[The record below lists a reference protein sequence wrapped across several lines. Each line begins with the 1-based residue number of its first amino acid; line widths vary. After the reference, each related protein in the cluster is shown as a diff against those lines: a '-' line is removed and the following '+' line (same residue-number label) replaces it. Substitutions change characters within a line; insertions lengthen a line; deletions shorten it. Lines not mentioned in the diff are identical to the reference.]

1 MAKKEEQPELVIE
14 GLSIENILDLDMEDV
29 AKLSKRNLSRLA
41 GRIQS
46 AANKRI
52 KRLREKGVAEYSP
65 AVIRSLGDRV
75 KFSIKGKTRNEILKE
90 FKAIRRFL
98 QAKTSSLSG
107 FKAYKKRIESKV
119 GEPLTN
125 ERMKEMFKIFRKY
138 REANIGIFHRINK
151 LANQKNYGSDQAE
164 KFISEMLKDGKDE
177 GEILQKLDKRL
188 HDVYENLEEQEEQYD
203 EEGEFGD
210 ELSDILGTIDGIR
223 RSS

>member
-29 AKLSKRNLSRLA
+29 AKLSKKNLSRLA

-65 AVIRSLGDRV
+65 AIIRSLGNRV

-107 FKAYKKRIESKV
+107 FKAYKKRMESKI
-119 GEPLTN
+119 GTELDN
-125 ERMKEMFKIFRKY
+125 EKMKKMWEIFRKY
-138 REANIGIFHRINK
+138 REGNIGLFHRVNA
-151 LANQKNYGSDQAE
+151 LAGGKTYGSDQAE
-164 KFISEMLKDGKDE
+164 KLIAEALKEGKSEGD
-177 GEILQKLDKRL
+177 ILQMLDDKMRAT
-188 HDVYENLEEQEEQYD
+188 YEQLEEKEEQYD

-210 ELSDILGTIDGIR
+210 ELSDLFGSIDGIR

>member
-29 AKLSKRNLSRLA
+29 AKLSKKNLSRLA

-65 AVIRSLGDRV
+65 AIIRSLGDRV

-107 FKAYKKRIESKV
+107 FKAYKKRIEAKIKQ
-119 GEPLTN
+119 PIDN

-138 REANIGIFHRINK
+138 REGNIGLFLRINSLMK
-151 LANQKNYGSDQAE
+151 QKNYGSEQAE
-164 KFISEMLKDGKDE
+164 KFIAEELKKGKKEDD
-177 GEILQKLDKRL
+177 IMKNLDDRL
-188 HDVYENLEEQEEQYD
+188 HDIYENLEAKEKQYD

-210 ELSDILGTIDGIR
+210 ELSDILGTIDGTR

>member
-1 MAKKEEQPELVIE
+1 MAKKEEATIDVK
-14 GLSIENILDLDMEDV
+14 GLSINDIMNLYIEDV
-29 AKLSKRNLSRLA
+29 LYLNKKDLA
-41 GRIQS
+41 RITGRIQS

-65 AVIRSLGDRV
+65 AIIRSLGDKV

-90 FKAIRRFL
+90 FVSIKRFL
-98 QAKTSSLSG
+98 NAKTSSLSG
-107 FKAYKKRIESKV
+107 FKAYKKRIEEKV

-138 REANIGIFHRINK
+138 RESNIAIFHRINK

-164 KFISEMLKDGKDE
+164 KFISEALKDGKDE
-177 GEILQKLDKRL
+177 GEILQKLDKKL

-210 ELSDILGTIDGIR
+210 ELSDEFGTIDGIR
-223 RSS
+223 RSSR